1 MTVRLLLIRHGTVDF
16 ESRDFRETR
25 RGRQWDPPLGE
36 GGEEQARRLTAR
48 LLMMEPPAGVCVS
61 PFRRCRQTLQ
71 PYLREAGMP
80 ADVEDDLGEVF
91 VGKWE
96 GMRFEDI
103 VSGDE
108 ELARRFREQE
118 AMFSMSP
125 GGETGDELRA
135 RVVPTVERA
144 IKRAGHGALIIV
156 THGGV
161 INAYLGHVMGIDQ
174 DMFFLPDNASISTV
188 LAEGTSRRVKFL
200 NDVRHLTDPAVF
212 TPPAG
217 TGAPAGTKEGP
228 AGAGPS

>member
-1 MTVRLLLIRHGTVDF
+1 MTVRILLIRHGTVDF
-16 ESRDFRETR
+16 ESQDFRQTL
-25 RGRQWDPPLGE
+25 RGRQWDPRLSE
-36 GGEEQARRLTAR
+36 HGEEQARRLTAR
-48 LLMMEPPAGVCVS
+48 LLIMEPPAGVYVS

-71 PYLREAGMP
+71 PYLQETGLSAN
-80 ADVEDDLGEVF
+80 VEDDLGEVF
-91 VGKWE
+91 VGTWE

-118 AMFSMSP
+118 AMFSMAP
-125 GGETGDELRA
+125 GGETGERLRA
-135 RVVPTVERA
+135 RVIPAVETAIERA
-144 IKRAGHGALIIV
+144 GDGAIVIV

-188 LAEGTSRRVKFL
+188 LAGGTSRRVKFL

-217 TGAPAGTKEGP
+217 TGARAATKEGP
-228 AGAGPS
+228 ARAGPS

>member
-1 MTVRLLLIRHGTVDF
+1 MSARVLLIRHGAVDF
-16 ESRDFRETR
+16 ESQDYRETR
-25 RGRQWDPPLGE
+25 RGRQWDPPLSDAGR
-36 GGEEQARRLTAR
+36 EQTSRLTAR
-48 LLMMEPPAGVCVS
+48 LLLMEPPEAIYVS
-61 PFRRCRQTLQ
+61 PFRRCRETLE
-71 PYLREAGMP
+71 PYLHETGLA
-80 ADVEDDLGEVF
+80 AAIEDDLGEVYI
-91 VGKWE
+91 GDWE

-125 GGETGDELRA
+125 GGETGEQLRA
-135 RVVPTVERA
+135 RVVPAVERS
-144 IKRAGHGALIIV
+144 IERSSGGTIVIV

-161 INAYLGHVMGIDQ
+161 INAYLGHVMGISQ

-188 LAEGTSRRVKFL
+188 ITEGTAGRIKFL

-217 TGAPAGTKEGP
+217 TAAHAGKDEGP
-228 AGAGPS
+228 AGAGPP